1 MATEKSYAQLI
12 EDRKAAQDKVVNLY
26 NGDPGY
32 GHAVNEFKNAV
43 KALNQL
49 DKELEAH
56 NGKQ

>member
-12 EDRKAAQDKVVNLY
+12 EDRRIAQDKVVNLH

>member
-12 EDRKAAQDKVVNLY
+12 EDRKAAQDKVVNLH
-26 NGDPGY
+26 NGDPGN